1 MTCKKRLFT
10 GFCAISCMAFAL
22 SCSAGNDTS
31 IVIPFIND
39 GGERIYLDATINGYA
54 GRFFLDTG
62 TMLSWARINTEGLDA
77 EDCVTCRCI
86 VCGCTH
92 CASSFRVDSIRFG
105 DMDVRSR
112 SLFVT
117 EHEFFSVIETWTDGD
132 GILGMLAFEGFWM
145 ELSFSRNEIVLH
157 RQKLA
162 HFANADHVPL
172 VMLEERF
179 SALYLPIDIDGREF
193 LMNVDTGLPSA
204 LFFPNDIVN
213 YTPPENMMGRILSGG
228 EIGDFYL
235 VRANSITVLDRTYND
250 RLIMNNSYLAARRNW
265 ESHTDKGLIGVRFL
279 RNYDLLID
287 NREIF
292 YGRTTGLYFIPI
304 VPPEERDYGITLR
317 TEVPVSGITNFRFSE
332 NGLAVTG
339 IIMGSLAYNLGL
351 RLGTEIT
358 SIRGRTI
365 DTFTLEELRDPMLF
379 GGAAP
384 ITILNEH
391 GDEVGLRLSE

>member
-1 MTCKKRLFT
+1 
-10 GFCAISCMAFAL
+10 MAFSI
-22 SCSAGNDTS
+22 SCSAGSKDS

-39 GGERIYLDATINGYA
+39 GYGIYLDATINGYA

-77 EDCVTCRCI
+77 EDCILCNCTICDCI
-86 VCGCTH
+86 H
-92 CASSFRVDSIRFG
+92 CYSPFWVDSIRFG

-117 EHEFFSVIETWTDGD
+117 EHEFFHVIESRSDDD
-132 GILGMLAFEGFWM
+132 GILGMLTFEGFWM
-145 ELSFSRNEIVLH
+145 ELSFSRSEIVLH
-157 RQKLA
+157 RQKPA
-162 HFANADHVPL
+162 RFANANHAPL
-172 VMLEERF
+172 VMLDERF

-213 YTPPENMMGRILSGG
+213 YTSPDNMIGRILSDG

-235 VRANSITVLDRTYND
+235 VRADSITVLDRTYED
-250 RLIMNNSYLAARRNW
+250 RLIMNNSYVAARRNW

-279 RNYDLLID
+279 RNYDLLFD

-292 YGRTTGLYFIPI
+292 YGRTTGLYYIPI

-332 NGLAVTG
+332 NGLAITG
-339 IIMGSLAYNLGL
+339 IIMGSLAYELGL
-351 RLGTEIT
+351 RLGTEVT
-358 SIRGRTI
+358 SIRGRAI
-365 DTFTLEELRDPMLF
+365 DTFSIEELRDPMLF
-379 GGAAP
+379 GGDAP
-384 ITILNEH
+384 VTILNEH
-391 GDEVGLRLSE
+391 GVEIGLILSQ